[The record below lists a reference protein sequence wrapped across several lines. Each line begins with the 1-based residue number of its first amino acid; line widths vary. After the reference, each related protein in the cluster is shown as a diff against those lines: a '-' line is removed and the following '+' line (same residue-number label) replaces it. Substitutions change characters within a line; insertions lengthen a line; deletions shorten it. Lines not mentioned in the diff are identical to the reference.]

1 MNILGSKLA
10 AAMLA
15 LAMAAATPTL
25 PAGTALPIMLGS
37 TLSAKSDKVGQK
49 IEGKLMQEVHLPSG
63 AVIKKGAKVIGQVI
77 AVQKPSRITVQFTAL
92 EDEHRTVAL
101 NVNLHALA
109 AAESIFQAQL
119 PVGNSTPEQS
129 NEWVT
134 QQVGGDYVFRGRGY
148 VSSDLG
154 KVGLWTGEGVVGRL
168 SAGEDCLDFEGN
180 GQEQALWLFS
190 TAACG
195 AYGYNKKLTI
205 VHDGRT
211 APLGQITLESTAK
224 ELQVRSGSG
233 LLLVVNSQASG
244 TPASRTSSGH

>member
-1 MNILGSKLA
+1 
-10 AAMLA
+10 
-15 LAMAAATPTL
+15 MAISTAL
-25 PAGTALPIMLGS
+25 PAGTALPVMLGA
-37 TLSAKSDKVGQK
+37 TLNPKSDKVGQK

-63 AVIKKGAKVIGQVI
+63 AVIKKGAKVTGQVI
-77 AVQKPSRITVQFTAL
+77 AVQKPSRITVQFTEL
-92 EDEHRTVAL
+92 QDEHQTIVL
-101 NVNLHALA
+101 NVSLHALA
-109 AAESIFQAQL
+109 SAESIFQAQL
-119 PVGNSTPEQS
+119 PVGNSPSEQS

-148 VSSDLG
+148 VSSGQG
-154 KVGLWTGEGVVGRL
+154 KVGLWTGEGVVGKL

-195 AYGYNKKLTI
+195 AYGFNKKLTI
-205 VHDGRT
+205 VHDGST

-244 TPASRTSSGH
+244 APASRTSSSEH